1 VDSPGSLRTE
11 ILATAGRRL
20 PAIRRVLAARRWLA
34 ASAWTLATLAAFAAY
49 LRLARTRAVNSDGA
63 SQALQAWDMLHGNPL
78 LRGWTLTDV
87 SFYTTELP
95 QYMLVELVR
104 GLGQDV
110 VHVAAA
116 MTYALAVLSAALLAK
131 GNATGREAVVR
142 AGLAA
147 GIMLAPQLGSG
158 VNVLVSSPDHLGT
171 SIPLMAVWLILD
183 RARPRWYI
191 PVVTS
196 LLLSW
201 AQIADTLVF
210 FAGVVPLA
218 AVCAIRVLR
227 AMAARRPLAPQLAA
241 RWYEIALGGG
251 AVLAA
256 GLAVGIQ
263 RLITAAGG
271 YGVHPVGTRLAPV
284 GTIIGHNLAITG
296 DSLLL
301 LPGADFLGLPVNAA
315 TFFVTLHLVGV
326 VLGGCAVLAATWR
339 LRKTDDLV
347 SQVLLAG
354 IAVTVAAFVVSA
366 HAVSLPSAREIA
378 PVLPFAAAL
387 AGRQLG
393 PPLVAARLARRALL
407 PLLGIAL
414 AGYLA
419 GLGLEISKPSAP
431 PQASQLTSWLESH
444 PLGTGLSGFWEANVV
459 TLTSGERVAVHLVA
473 AHGEMIAAGGT
484 EVNAAWYDPGRS
496 SAHFVVLFPGIQG
509 YPGFT
514 ARRQVVATFGRP
526 ARTYHVGRYTILYWP
541 GNLLT
546 EIRRPARQ
554 GVSAGS
560 AAWARYRVDGSGVP
574 ANAGARAA

>member
-1 VDSPGSLRTE
+1 VDSSGDLRGDV
-11 ILATAGRRL
+11 LATAGRR
-20 PAIRRVLAARRWLA
+20 PPVTRRAPAARRWLA
-34 ASAWTLATLAAFAAY
+34 AGAWTLATLAAFAAY
-49 LRLARTRAVNSDGA
+49 LQLARTRAVNSDGA

-95 QYMLVELVR
+95 QYMLIELVR

-131 GNATGREAVVR
+131 GNATGREAAVR

-147 GIMLAPQLGSG
+147 GIMLAPQLGPG
-158 VNVLVSSPDHLGT
+158 VNVLVSSSDHMGT

-183 RARPRWYI
+183 RARPRWYV

-196 LLLSW
+196 LLLAW

-218 AVCAIRVLR
+218 AVCAIRVVR
-227 AMAARRPLAPQLAA
+227 TIRSRRPLAA
-241 RWYEIALGGG
+241 RWYEISLGGG

-271 YGVHPVGTRLAPV
+271 YHVHPVGTQLAPV
-284 GTIIGHNLAITG
+284 GTIISRNLAVAG

-301 LPGADFLGLPVNAA
+301 LPGADFLGLPMNAT

-339 LRKTDDLV
+339 LRTADDLV

-419 GLGLEISKPSAP
+419 GLGLEISKQSAP

-444 PLGTGLSGFWEANVV
+444 PLGVGLSGFWEANVV
-459 TLTSGERVAVHLVA
+459 TLTSGQRVAVRLVA
-473 AHGEMIAAGGT
+473 VDGDMITAGGADV
-484 EVNAAWYDPGRS
+484 EKAWYDPGRS

-514 ARRQVVATFGRP
+514 ARRQVLATFGKP
-526 ARTYHVGRYTILYWP
+526 ARTYHVSGYTILYWP
-541 GNLLT
+541 ENLLT
-546 EIRRPARQ
+546 KLR
-554 GVSAGS
+554 G
-560 AAWARYRVDGSGVP
+560 
-574 ANAGARAA
+574 

>member
-1 VDSPGSLRTE
+1 MGCVTTSSEPVSGTEDIAHRVTARLPPGSAPR
-11 ILATAGRRL
+11 
-20 PAIRRVLAARRWLA
+20 RRWLVVA
-34 ASAWTLATLAAFAAY
+34 IWVLGTVAAFACY
-49 LRLARTRAVNSDGA
+49 LRLAETLAVNSDGA

-171 SIPLMAVWLILD
+171 SIPLMAAWLILD
-183 RARPRWYI
+183 RARPRWYV

-196 LLLSW
+196 LLLGW

-218 AVCAIRVLR
+218 AVCAIRVIR
-227 AMAARRPLAPQLAA
+227 TMAASRGPLAPRLAA

-263 RLITAAGG
+263 RLMTAAGG
-271 YGVHPVGTRLAPV
+271 YHVHPVGTQLAPI
-284 GTIIGHNLAITG
+284 GTIIGHNLAVTG

-301 LPGADFLGLPVNAA
+301 LPGADL
-315 TFFVTLHLVGV
+315 
-326 VLGGCAVLAATWR
+326 
-339 LRKTDDLV
+339 
-347 SQVLLAG
+347 
-354 IAVTVAAFVVSA
+354 
-366 HAVSLPSAREIA
+366 
-378 PVLPFAAAL
+378 
-387 AGRQLG
+387 
-393 PPLVAARLARRALL
+393 
-407 PLLGIAL
+407 
-414 AGYLA
+414 
-419 GLGLEISKPSAP
+419 
-431 PQASQLTSWLESH
+431 
-444 PLGTGLSGFWEANVV
+444 
-459 TLTSGERVAVHLVA
+459 
-473 AHGEMIAAGGT
+473 
-484 EVNAAWYDPGRS
+484 
-496 SAHFVVLFPGIQG
+496 
-509 YPGFT
+509 
-514 ARRQVVATFGRP
+514 
-526 ARTYHVGRYTILYWP
+526 
-541 GNLLT
+541 
-546 EIRRPARQ
+546 
-554 GVSAGS
+554 
-560 AAWARYRVDGSGVP
+560 
-574 ANAGARAA
+574 